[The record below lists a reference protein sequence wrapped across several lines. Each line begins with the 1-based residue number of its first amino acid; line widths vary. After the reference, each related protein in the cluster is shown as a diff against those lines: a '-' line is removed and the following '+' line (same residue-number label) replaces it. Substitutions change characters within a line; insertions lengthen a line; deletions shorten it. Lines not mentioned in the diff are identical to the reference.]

1 MKKLLLC
8 CCLISL
14 VMKAYSQDF
23 PQQKIDSKIE
33 KVTVFLNGAQVQ
45 RTAMASLPNGKSE
58 VILRGLTPNL
68 EQQSVIVKGEGDFTI
83 LSVKPQMNF
92 WEEVKRKDTI
102 INLETERERLFDLM
116 SRDSTEL
123 LILRNEEDILQ
134 RNRVQVIGIQD
145 NVNKTEELTNLLDLQ
160 RKRLTAIYDRKL
172 ALNKIADKRRKELYK
187 IAAQLIELN
196 AKKSTT
202 TAEILVTL
210 FVKNTPSS
218 QNPDNNRGVQNAK
231 LTLEY
236 IVPNANWYPTY
247 DIRVKDV
254 TSPMQAQMKA
264 KVRQNSGEDWREV
277 KLTLSTGEPKRTG
290 IKPELGT
297 WFLSEGGYASFIG
310 QKINEMEDFTKL
322 RLNNQSNKVK
332 GVIRDE
338 TGEPLVGAAVII
350 SGTTRGVVTDVDG
363 NFELEISPNDRNLVA
378 SSVGYD
384 AQTVS
389 ISGNFMDIGLKGSV
403 LQEVVVTNYGS
414 IQQKDKDDVSR
425 KVERTLQ
432 GKISGITAAEIRIRG
447 ASSIS
452 HDKNTILSYTNQLS
466 VKESEKATTTSFEI
480 ELPYTIPSNGKEY
493 QVDIK
498 EEILKAS
505 YQYAVAPKLD
515 NDAFLTAYITDW
527 EQYNLIEGEA
537 NLYFEGTYLGKTLLK
552 TNSTDD
558 TLKISLGRD
567 KNVVVKRTKLKEFS
581 RNKAFSNKKTQS
593 RAFEIVVKNKKT
605 TPLSILIEEQIPVSS
620 DKQIEVEFEAEG
632 AKVDKTLGRITW
644 KLDLKPLEER
654 KQKFSYSVKHP
665 AEWNIELE

>member
-14 VMKAYSQDF
+14 VIKAYSQDF

-33 KVTVFLNGAQVQ
+33 KITVFLNGAQVQ

-92 WEEVKRKDTI
+92 LEEVKRKDTI
-102 INLETERERLFDLM
+102 INLETERERLFDLI
-116 SRDSTEL
+116 SRDSVEV

-172 ALNKIADKRRKELYK
+172 ELHKIADKRRKELYK

-218 QNPDNNRGVQNAK
+218 QNPDNNRGVQKAK

-236 IVPNANWYPTY
+236 IVPNSNWYPTY

-322 RLNNQSNKVK
+322 RLNNQSNKLK
-332 GVIRDE
+332 GKIRDSE
-338 TGEPLVGAAVII
+338 TSEPLVGAAVVIL
-350 SGTTRGVVTDVDG
+350 GTNRGALTDVEG
-363 NFELEISPNDRNLVA
+363 NFELDILPNDRNLVL
-378 SSVGYD
+378 SFTGYET
-384 AQTVS
+384 QTIS
-389 ISGNFMDIGLKGSV
+389 IGAGNFMDIGLKGGAI
-403 LQEVVVTNYGS
+403 LNEVVVTGYAN
-414 IQQKDKDDVSR
+414 KRDVSSI
-425 KVERTLQ
+425 VSQELMLQ
-432 GKISGITAAEIRIRG
+432 GRVAGVSVAKSKARSNIP
-447 ASSIS
+447 SSYS
-452 HDKNTILSYTNQLS
+452 TRLA

-480 ELPYTIPSNGKEY
+480 ELPYTILTNGKEY
-493 QVDIK
+493 QVEIK
-498 EEILKAS
+498 EEILKAN

-581 RNKAFSNKKTQS
+581 K
-593 RAFEIVVKNKKT
+593 
-605 TPLSILIEEQIPVSS
+605 
-620 DKQIEVEFEAEG
+620 
-632 AKVDKTLGRITW
+632 
-644 KLDLKPLEER
+644 
-654 KQKFSYSVKHP
+654 
-665 AEWNIELE
+665 

>member
-1 MKKLLLC
+1 
-8 CCLISL
+8 
-14 VMKAYSQDF
+14 VDTAYGQDF

-45 RTAMASLPNGKSE
+45 RTATASLPNGKSE
-58 VILRGLTPNL
+58 VLLRGLTPNL

-92 WEEVKRKDTI
+92 LEEVKRKDTI
-102 INLETERERLFDLM
+102 VNLETERERLFDLI
-116 SRDSTEL
+116 SKDSMEI

-134 RNRVQVIGIQD
+134 RNRVQVIGIQE
-145 NVNKTEELTNLLDLQ
+145 NTNKTEELTNLLDLQ

-172 ALNKIADKRRKELYK
+172 ELQHTADKRRKELYK

-202 TAEILVTL
+202 TAEVLVTI
-210 FVKNTPSS
+210 FVKNTP
-218 QNPDNNRGVQNAK
+218 PVQNAK
-231 LTLEY
+231 LTVEY
-236 IVPNANWYPTY
+236 IVPNSNWYPTY

-297 WFLSEGGYASFIG
+297 WMLSEGGYASFIG

-322 RLNNQSNKVK
+322 RLSNQSNKIK

-338 TGEPLVGAAVII
+338 TGEPLVGASVVVL
-350 SGTTRGVVTDVDG
+350 GTTRGALTDVEG

-378 SSVGYD
+378 SFVGYS
-384 AQTVS
+384 AQTVP
-389 ISGNFMDIGLKGSV
+389 ISGNFMDIGLKGAV
-403 LQEVVVTNYGS
+403 LQEVVVSGYGTS
-414 IQQKDKDDVSR
+414 GSKGDTGANGYKSEDLEG
-425 KVERTLQ
+425 KVAGL
-432 GKISGITAAEIRIRG
+432 RIRG
-447 ASSIS
+447 AS
-452 HDKNTILSYTNQLS
+452 TLSKSKMPYASNQLA
-466 VKESEKATTTSFEI
+466 VKQNEKTTTTSFEI
-480 ELPYTIPSNGKEY
+480 ELPYTIPTNGKEY
-493 QVDIK
+493 QVEIK
-498 EEILKAS
+498 EETLKAS

-515 NDAFLTAYITDW
+515 NDAFLTAYVTDW

-581 RNKAFSNKKTQS
+581 KNKAFSSKKTQS
-593 RAFEIVVKNKKT
+593 RAFEIVVKNKKA

-620 DKQIEVEFEAEG
+620 DKQIEVDFEAEG
-632 AKVDKTLGRITW
+632 AKVDKNLGRITW

-654 KQKFSYSVKHP
+654 KQRFSYSVKHP
-665 AEWNIELE
+665 AEWNIDLE

>member
-1 MKKLLLC
+1 MKKNKLLMAL
-8 CCLISL
+8 LIL
-14 VMKAYSQDF
+14 TVKVYSQDF

-45 RTAMASLPNGKSE
+45 RTTTASLPNGKSE

-68 EQQSVIVKGEGDFTI
+68 ERQSVIVKGEGDFTI

-92 WEEVKRKDTI
+92 LEEGKRKDTI
-102 INLETERERLFDLM
+102 VNLETDRERLFNLI
-116 SRDSTEL
+116 SKDSMEM
-123 LILRNEEDILQ
+123 LILHNEEEILQ
-134 RNRVQVIGIQD
+134 RNRVQVIGIQE
-145 NVNKTEELTNLLDLQ
+145 NTNKTEELTNLLDLQ
-160 RKRLTAIYDRKL
+160 RKRLTVIYDRKL
-172 ALNKIADKRRKELYK
+172 ELQHIADKRRKELYK

-202 TAEILVTL
+202 TAEVLVTI
-210 FVKNTPSS
+210 FVKNTPSVS
-218 QNPDNNRGVQNAK
+218 NAK

-236 IVPNANWYPTY
+236 IVPNSSWYPTY

-322 RLNNQSNKVK
+322 RLNNQSNKMK
-332 GVIRDE
+332 GMIRDGE
-338 TGEPLVGAAVII
+338 TSEPLVGASVVVT
-350 SGTTRGVVTDVDG
+350 GTTRGTLTDVDG
-363 NFELEISPNDRNLVA
+363 KFELEILPNDRTV
-378 SSVGYD
+378 
-384 AQTVS
+384 TVS
-389 ISGNFMDIGLKGSV
+389 LVGFNSENVPIGVGNFMDIGLKGSAA
-403 LQEVVVTNYGS
+403 LSEVVVTGYSTARKTDATGS
-414 IQQKDKDDVSR
+414 FSTLKVDDMMQGRTAGISLSKSKER
-425 KVERTLQ
+425 KM
-432 GKISGITAAEIRIRG
+432 SM
-447 ASSIS
+447 
-452 HDKNTILSYTNQLS
+452 LSPSNQLA
-466 VKESEKATTTSFEI
+466 VKQNEKATTTSFEI
-480 ELPYTIPSNGKEY
+480 ELPYTIPTNGKEY

-498 EEILKAS
+498 EENLKAN
-505 YQYAVAPKLD
+505 YEYAVAPKLD
-515 NDAFLTAYITDW
+515 NDAFLTAYLTDW

-567 KNVVVKRTKLKEFS
+567 KNVVVKRTKLTAFTKNKIFS
-581 RNKAFSNKKTQS
+581 SKKLET

-632 AKVDKTLGRITW
+632 AKVDKTLGRLTW

-665 AEWNIELE
+665 AEWNIDLE

>member
-1 MKKLLLC
+1 MKKLLLSFC
-8 CCLISL
+8 FIAFT
-14 VMKAYSQDF
+14 MKVYSQDF

-45 RTAMASLPNGKSE
+45 RMATANLPNGKSE
-58 VILRGLTPNL
+58 ILLRALTPNL

-92 WEEVKRKDTI
+92 LEEVKRKDTI

-116 SRDSTEL
+116 LKDSMEI

-134 RNRVQVIGIQD
+134 RNRVQVIGIHE
-145 NVNKTEELTNLLDLQ
+145 NTNKTEELSNLLDLQ

-172 ALNKIADKRRKELYK
+172 ELQQTANKRHKELYK
-187 IAAQLIELN
+187 MAAQLIELN

-202 TAEILVTL
+202 TAEVLVTI
-210 FVKNTPSS
+210 FVKNTTVS
-218 QNPDNNRGVQNAK
+218 NAK

-236 IVPNANWYPTY
+236 IVPNSNWYPTY

-297 WFLSEGGYASFIG
+297 WFLSEGGYASFVG

-338 TGEPLVGAAVII
+338 NGEPLVGASVVIP
-350 SGTTRGVVTDVDG
+350 GTTRGVVTDVDG
-363 NFELEISPNDRNLVA
+363 NFELEITPNDRNLVA
-378 SSVGYD
+378 SFVGYN
-384 AQTVS
+384 AQTMAINGS
-389 ISGNFMDIGLKGSV
+389 FMDIGLKGAA
-403 LQEVVVTNYGS
+403 LQEVVVTGYGARGG
-414 IQQKDKDDVSR
+414 KGDTGAAGANGYNGANAKLEN
-425 KVERTLQ
+425 KV
-432 GKISGITAAEIRIRG
+432 SGINVRG
-447 ASSIS
+447 AS
-452 HDKNTILSYTNQLS
+452 TLSKSNLPYANNQLA
-466 VKESEKATTTSFEI
+466 VKQNEKTTTTSFEI
-480 ELPYTIPSNGKEY
+480 ELPYTIPTNGKEY
-493 QVDIK
+493 QVEIK
-498 EEILKAS
+498 EETLKAS
-505 YQYAVAPKLD
+505 YQYAIAPKLD

-581 RNKAFSNKKTQS
+581 KNKAFSSKKTQS
-593 RAFEIVVKNKKT
+593 RAFEIVVKNKKA

-632 AKVDKTLGRITW
+632 AKVDKILGRITW

-665 AEWNIELE
+665 SEWNIELE